1 MAINPKDPSGDPK
14 TPVHKKAAAQKTRA
28 KKVTAKKGAA
38 KKAAV
43 KKGVAKSGSAKT
55 VIAKSAKT
63 KSPAKRPRVRAATV
77 KIAKPAPAPTP
88 ERAPERAPEPTL
100 EAAPKQDT
108 PPLPPPQEDPVPA
121 SLQHM
126 PVTLFGAGLGLT
138 GFATAWREAAVAF
151 EAGGL
156 LSTILAGIAFGIF
169 VTLVVLY
176 TIKFLRHR
184 QAVLMEFRH
193 PIIGN
198 FFSAATM
205 TLMILSTNLT
215 QESRE
220 LATILWMI
228 GAVGNVLLTICF
240 LTFWIARD
248 CHISHA
254 TPIWFIP
261 VVSNMAIPIVGAP
274 LGYPDIGW
282 MMFAVA
288 MLFWLTLFTVVFYRL
303 LFERP
308 LEDPLRPSLF
318 ILIAP
323 PSLAFIAYAVL
334 NGGVV
339 DGPAKM
345 FLGIATFMLLMIAPQ
360 IPHLLR
366 LPFGLNWWSYSFPL
380 AAYSVACTLYADAA
394 GGEGPRF
401 WAIGVIAVLSVLML
415 ILAIRTVKLILAG
428 KVFRPVEAPLPK
440 P

>member
-1 MAINPKDPSGDPK
+1 MAISPEDEPADQKALAGKKARAKKAAPKKATAKKARAKKDGAK
-14 TPVHKKAAAQKTRA
+14 KVGAKKAAAKKA
-28 KKVTAKKGAA
+28 KAKSPA
-38 KKAAV
+38 KKAA
-43 KKGVAKSGSAKT
+43 T
-55 VIAKSAKT
+55 EPTIAEPTTNK
-63 KSPAKRPRVRAATV
+63 PAA
-77 KIAKPAPAPTP
+77 AKPAAAKPAET
-88 ERAPERAPEPTL
+88 AT
-100 EAAPKQDT
+100 AAPQD
-108 PPLPPPQEDPVPA
+108 DPVPA

-126 PVTLFGAGLGLT
+126 PVTLFGAGLGIT

-151 EAGGL
+151 GAGDL
-156 LSTILAGIAFGIF
+156 FSTIMAGIAFGIF
-169 VTLVVLY
+169 AVLIVLY
-176 TIKFLRHR
+176 AIKFLRHR
-184 QAVLMEFRH
+184 DAVVAEFRH
-193 PIIGN
+193 PVMGN
-198 FFSAATM
+198 FFAAATM

-215 QESRE
+215 QDAKG
-220 LATILWMI
+220 LATVLWMI
-228 GAVGNVLLTICF
+228 GALGNVLLTVSI

-274 LGYPDIGW
+274 LGYPDLGW
-282 MMFAVA
+282 MMFAVGL
-288 MLFWLTLFTVVFYRL
+288 LFWLTLFTVVFYRL

-318 ILIAP
+318 ILMAP

-345 FLGIATFMLLMIAPQ
+345 FLGIASFILLVLIPQ
-360 IPHLLR
+360 IPYLAR

-401 WAIGVIAVLSVLML
+401 WAIGVIAILSILML
-415 ILAIRTVKLILAG
+415 FLAVKTVFLILAG